1 MCGGAV
7 ARSGGMGMCFV
18 LLVRGGEK
26 LEPLRRI
33 ALYCIASHCIALL
46 RIREDAG
53 TFGVEGTATL
63 CDVGRG
69 VKFCNAI
76 ARS

>member
-7 ARSGGMGMCFV
+7 ARSGGMAMCFV

-26 LEPLRRI
+26 FEPLRRI
-33 ALYCIASHCIALL
+33 ALYCIALHCIAADTGGRGDLL
-46 RIREDAG
+46 VLKERRRDA
-53 TFGVEGTATL
+53 T
-63 CDVGRG
+63 RG

-76 ARS
+76 ARC